1 MYCSTN
7 RRCKYVI
14 ASVCAFTRRP
24 CYSFR
29 VFTRF
34 ISLSLSLLA
43 SSCKIVKRAQLLAI
57 DYTCEYQILADDKKG
72 REPAAA
78 PLASFL
84 VSSFFFVCKFTWKI
98 RCSWAT
104 FTPSARLA
112 AAAAASKAVLA
123 PLGVVGWSIPGNQT
137 SFIIL
142 HYRYRISDLIW
153 IESVPASLFL
163 SSTN

>member
-84 VSSFFFVCKFTWKI
+84 VSSFFRMQIYLKDSMFLSDIYPV
-98 RCSWAT
+98 R
-104 FTPSARLA
+104 
-112 AAAAASKAVLA
+112 AS
-123 PLGVVGWSIPGNQT
+123 S
-137 SFIIL
+137 S
-142 HYRYRISDLIW
+142 SSSS
-153 IESVPASLFL
+153 IESSF
-163 SSTN
+163 SSFGCGRLVNSG